1 MRTWQE
7 CYVGQISQDFL
18 DGLKIDESTAAWEE
32 RAERIAEWPCPDLLV
47 LDDDGAVIG
56 FAGVG
61 ASRDQGASPTTGE
74 LQGIYLRREHWGQG
88 KGSQLL
94 VASVARLREI
104 GYRLATLWVLESNI
118 RARQFYESR
127 GWNPDGEQK
136 REILGGESVTEL
148 RYSLQLAET

>member
-1 MRTWQE
+1 
-7 CYVGQISQDFL
+7 
-18 DGLKIDESTAAWEE
+18 
-32 RAERIAEWPCPDLLV
+32 
-47 LDDDGAVIG
+47 
-56 FAGVG
+56 
-61 ASRDQGASPTTGE
+61 
-74 LQGIYLRREHWGQG
+74 
-88 KGSQLL
+88 LL

-127 GWNPDGEQK
+127 GWNPDEEQK